1 MSERLFFAL
10 WPDQGVCGQMRDHV
24 LPQLQSLRGKPQR
37 PDQWHVTLVFLG
49 EVPAPHRAAL
59 LAGAHRVQASP
70 FTVTFDAIE
79 YWRRPRVVC
88 MTASFTPA
96 PLHNLLETLRAAL
109 QSEGFE
115 PDPRPYRPHV
125 TLARKVFVAQE
136 FTLSEPI
143 TWPAHR
149 FTLVRSVTDPAG
161 SRYEPLE
168 WWNLEVDAS

>member
-1 MSERLFFAL
+1 MSDRLFFAL
-10 WPDQGVCGQMRDHV
+10 WPDQGVRGQMRGHL
-24 LPQLQSLRGKPQR
+24 LPQLLSVRGKPQR

-49 EVPAPHRAAL
+49 EVPAPRQAAL
-59 LAGAHRVQASP
+59 LASARRIQAAS
-70 FTVTFDAIE
+70 FVLTFDAIE

-88 MTASFTPA
+88 LTASVTPA
-96 PLHNLLETLRAAL
+96 PLHNLVETLRANL

-115 PDPRPYRPHV
+115 PDPRPYLPHV

-143 TWPAHR
+143 AWPVHG

-168 WWNLEVDAS
+168 WWNLGVDAS

>member
-10 WPDQGVCGQMRDHV
+10 WPDEGVRGQMRDHL
-24 LPQLQSLRGKPQR
+24 LPQLTSLRGKPQR

-49 EVPAPHRAAL
+49 EVPASRRGAL
-59 LAGAHRVQASP
+59 LASAHGIQASP
-70 FTVTFDAIE
+70 FTLTFDAIE

-88 MTASFTPA
+88 MTASVTPA
-96 PLHNLLETLRAAL
+96 PLHDLVETMRAAL
-109 QSEGFE
+109 QSEGFA

-125 TLARKVFVAQE
+125 TLARKVFAAQE
-136 FTLSEPI
+136 FSFPEPI
-143 TWPAHR
+143 AWPAHR
-149 FTLVRSVTDPAG
+149 FTLVRSLTDPAG